1 MLFCNKLKNLY
12 IRVWLVMVV
21 GKNVLTPRREKKA
34 FLAIE
39 YFNVRK
45 FIFKIFLF
53 VSVCAAIFN
62 DNLKVNQTQQF
73 MQVLIFRVMYAFNI
87 AIVESAS

>member
-1 MLFCNKLKNLY
+1 
-12 IRVWLVMVV
+12 MVV

>member
-1 MLFCNKLKNLY
+1 
-12 IRVWLVMVV
+12 MVV
-21 GKNVLTPRREKKA
+21 GKKCFDPKERKKA

-62 DNLKVNQTQQF
+62 DNLKVNQTQ
-73 MQVLIFRVMYAFNI
+73 
-87 AIVESAS
+87 

>member
-1 MLFCNKLKNLY
+1 
-12 IRVWLVMVV
+12 MVV
-21 GKNVLTPRREKKA
+21 GKKCFDPKERKKA

-45 FIFKIFLF
+45 FKIFLF

-62 DNLKVNQTQQF
+62 DNLKVNQTQ
-73 MQVLIFRVMYAFNI
+73 
-87 AIVESAS
+87 

>member
-1 MLFCNKLKNLY
+1 
-12 IRVWLVMVV
+12 MVV

-34 FLAIE
+34 FLANE